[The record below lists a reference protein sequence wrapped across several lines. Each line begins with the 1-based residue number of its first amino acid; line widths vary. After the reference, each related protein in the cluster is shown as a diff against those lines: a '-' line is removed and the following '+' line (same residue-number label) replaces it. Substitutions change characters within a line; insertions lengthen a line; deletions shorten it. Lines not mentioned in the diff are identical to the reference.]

1 MNKQTN
7 EQSMDL
13 SLLFDNS
20 LGFVAATTQLGYG
33 FLGGNTVG
41 LTTSGF
47 AVQCHQNGHLLDGE
61 LLNLLS
67 TIGWAL
73 WMTSQSN
80 RAAVHA
86 FASCFGICGMNIILA
101 FLVFS

>member
-33 FLGGNTVG
+33 FLGGNTME
-41 LTTSGF
+41 LTTSDF

-86 FASCFGICGMNIILA
+86 FASCLGICGMNIILA